1 MALNGIPR
9 QLIQIPIINRQQPGI
24 MAVKVE
30 HRQPVTVDI
39 AFDGIPDLP
48 DKSCRVLHAINGTCA
63 VDGLSPR
70 PRIGLFCPHK
80 ELIVG
85 FIDPNLILAVFERET
100 VDDDNCGG
108 SPFLVLRI
116 NLVHRNT
123 FGAAALEVLVK
134 FVRILD

>member
-1 MALNGIPR
+1 M
-9 QLIQIPIINRQQPGI
+9 
-24 MAVKVE
+24 
-30 HRQPVTVDI
+30 TVDI

-48 DKSCRVLHAINGTCA
+48 DECCRVLHAIDGAGA

-108 SPFLVLRI
+108 SPFVKVLMSDSSGF
-116 NLVHRNT
+116 V
-123 FGAAALEVLVK
+123 VLK
-134 FVRILD
+134 FEGKVGSPGRPEEG

>member
-24 MAVKVE
+24 MAIKVE

-39 AFDGIPDLP
+39 AFDGLPDLP
-48 DKSCRVLHAINGTCA
+48 DKCCRVLDAINGACA

-70 PRIGLFCPHK
+70 PRIGLFNPHK
-80 ELIVG
+80 KLIVG
-85 FIDPNLILAVFERET
+85 FIDPDIILTVFERET

-108 SPFLVLRI
+108 SPFVVSRI
-116 NLVHRNT
+116 NALHRDIL
-123 FGAAALEVLVK
+123 GATAFEMLVK
-134 FVRILD
+134 FFRVLD